1 MSDGMNNEVRP
12 PIPAGIKRQVLV
24 EAGHRCAIPT
34 CRYIETDIHHIIPW
48 SICKKHSYENLI
60 ALCSNCH
67 RRADRDEIDRKSLRI
82 YKGNLRFAHDKYS
95 QLEMDFLFHL
105 RQAGPGEHIMWP
117 PFNFLLIKRIVE
129 SEFIVMQKQNMS
141 IQLGGMETAP
151 LLVFLTPKGKMFI
164 DDLASKEF

>member
-1 MSDGMNNEVRP
+1 
-12 PIPAGIKRQVLV
+12 
-24 EAGHRCAIPT
+24 
-34 CRYIETDIHHIIPW
+34 
-48 SICKKHSYENLI
+48 
-60 ALCSNCH
+60 
-67 RRADRDEIDRKSLRI
+67 
-82 YKGNLRFAHDKYS
+82 
-95 QLEMDFLFHL
+95 
-105 RQAGPGEHIMWP
+105 MWP